1 MRITATGHAGSYL
14 ETAAGSILCDPWRS
28 PAYFASWFPFPD
40 NSEVEFESFAPDFLY
55 VSHLHRDHFDPDVL
69 RRLIKK
75 SATVLLP
82 EFPIEDL
89 RTELTELGFRSFVQ
103 TRSGEPVELDGL
115 RVMITASVSPADGPL
130 GDSTLSVD
138 DGAVRVLN
146 QNDARPRDLDS
157 ILGFG
162 PYDAHLLQFS
172 GAIWWPVVYEL
183 AEATKSAVGAR
194 KRLNGMAR
202 AQRFIE
208 TVGARFVFPN
218 SGPACFLDRDLF
230 GFNDFSSGLVE
241 DDKVADNPFPDQTVF
256 LAYLASNGIHNGR
269 LLIPSSVA
277 ELTPAGCV
285 VSHPMADDDVERI
298 FTDKRS
304 YLEGYASRQA
314 GALQAER
321 AARPSYDG
329 DLLAALSE
337 WWDPLLALAD
347 KIGPGVGDL
356 VLLELTGDA
365 GVLERIVVDFVHR
378 QVRLQA
384 GEECRYRFVIA
395 RDLVEAQVARHEV
408 DWVNSLFLS
417 LRFRAARR
425 GAYNEFIYTFF
436 KCLSPERLEYAD
448 GWYAE
453 QDEPDDLV
461 QIGDYMVQRRCPHLK
476 ADLAKFGELQDGV
489 LECGMHHWRFDLAT
503 GRCLTSDAHKIV
515 AYRVGSEPVPVAER
529 ERQPERRES

>member
-14 ETAAGSILCDPWRS
+14 ETASGNVLCDPWRS

-40 NSEVEFESFAPDFLY
+40 NSEVEFESFEPDFLF

-69 RRLIKK
+69 RRLVKK
-75 SATVLLP
+75 SVTVLLP

-89 RTELTELGFRSFVQ
+89 RTELTDLGFRSFVA
-103 TRSGEPVELDGL
+103 TRSGEPIELDGL
-115 RVMITASVSPADGPL
+115 RVMITTSVSPADGPL

-138 DGAVRVLN
+138 DGTVRVLN

-157 ILGFG
+157 ILDFG
-162 PYDAHLLQFS
+162 PYDGHLLQFS

-230 GFNDFSSGLVE
+230 AFNDFSSGPASGDE
-241 DDKVADNPFPDQTVF
+241 QSDNPFPDQTVF
-256 LAYLASNGIHNGR
+256 LAHLAGNGIHNGR

-285 VSHPMADDDVERI
+285 VTHPMAEEDVERI

-304 YLEGYASRQA
+304 YLEGYAARQA
-314 GALQAER
+314 GAVQAER
-321 AARPSYDG
+321 TGRPSYDG
-329 DLLAALSE
+329 DLLDALRD

-356 VLLELTGDA
+356 VLLEVTGEA
-365 GVLERIVVDFVHR
+365 GSVERIVIDFVRR
-378 QVRLQA
+378 QVRAHA

-417 LRFRAARR
+417 LRFRAARK

-436 KCLSPERLEYAD
+436 KCLSPERLEYAE

-453 QDEPDDLV
+453 HDEPDELV

-476 ADLAKFGELQDGV
+476 ADLARFGELQDGV

-515 AYRVGSEPVPVAER
+515 AYPVGREPAGVTEQEA
-529 ERQPERRES
+529 QPEGRDH